1 MKTIALFTLLA
12 ATSANAN
19 NWPPVDPA
27 PVNPIQATANA
38 QSNSN
43 AGAYSN
49 QSLYNM
55 PSTRAYGVSF
65 SAPALAAALP
75 GYLCPKGDSLSWSV
89 GWGLVSY
96 SVSTTRTEMECL
108 DKLIAVMT
116 APQIVEHR
124 LPVTAQ
130 IHPAPVAP
138 TVAPIASSTRVCAP
152 KAVRK
157 AAKVCKR

>member
-1 MKTIALFTLLA
+1 MKTIALVTMLA
-12 ATSANAN
+12 ATSAHAN
-19 NWPPVDPA
+19 NWPPADPS

-75 GYLCPKGDSLSWSV
+75 GYLCPKGDSMSISV
-89 GWGLVSY
+89 LGGLLFSY

-138 TVAPIASSTRVCAP
+138 IASSTRMCAP
-152 KAVRK
+152 RAVRK